1 MIGGKSAFS
10 VITALSIQRIVVL
23 RSIVVA
29 GNTFAHV
36 HSAVKVKRNNFMR
49 GEVGS
54 CPSYLLPAVSYR
66 LYNFK
71 SPYRIFFTTFGLLA
85 C

>member
-29 GNTFAHV
+29 GNTFAHA

-49 GEVGS
+49 GEVGP
-54 CPSYLLPAVSYR
+54 CPSYNLSPTGRLPPI
-66 LYNFK
+66 L
-71 SPYRIFFTTFGLLA
+71 
-85 C
+85 